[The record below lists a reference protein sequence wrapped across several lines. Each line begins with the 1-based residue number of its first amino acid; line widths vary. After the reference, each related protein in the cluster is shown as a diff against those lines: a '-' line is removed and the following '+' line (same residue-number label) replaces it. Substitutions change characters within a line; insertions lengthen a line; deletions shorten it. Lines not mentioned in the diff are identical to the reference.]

1 MPTFRYEA
9 FRAGGGETAG
19 VIEAES
25 LRDARLRLRKEGL
38 LPKAIA
44 LVDETA
50 GWRGLGRLRGGI
62 ALPELALMT
71 RRLATLVGSSVPVY
85 EAVVTLLEQEK
96 PGELRTVLDRV
107 RERLAEGAGLAK
119 ALAAE
124 PRVFAESYVSM
135 VAAGE
140 ASGALDVVLERLAE
154 FLEDQDAVRSRITTA
169 LAYPLMMTVVGAGVM
184 IFLLTFVIPK
194 IVTVFQDNKA
204 ALPLITILLIKT
216 STLLRKGWW
225 ALLLLAGAGVFAYR
239 RLIRREE
246 LRLRRDRLLLRLPV
260 LGPLIQKLVLSRFAK
275 VLGLLLASGVPVV
288 RALDITREVVVNRE
302 YRTTLEQVK
311 GEVIEGGSLSASLGR
326 SPLFPPL
333 LVHMIGV
340 GERSGTLEEM
350 LAKSGG
356 AFEKEFDTAVSR
368 FMALLEPLLVLAM
381 GLAVGI
387 VVVAV
392 LLPIFE
398 LNQLIR

>member
-1 MPTFRYEA
+1 
-9 FRAGGGETAG
+9 
-19 VIEAES
+19 
-25 LRDARLRLRKEGL
+25 
-38 LPKAIA
+38 
-44 LVDETA
+44 
-50 GWRGLGRLRGGI
+50 
-62 ALPELALMT
+62 
-71 RRLATLVGSSVPVY
+71 
-85 EAVVTLLEQEK
+85 
-96 PGELRTVLDRV
+96 
-107 RERLAEGAGLAK
+107 
-119 ALAAE
+119 
-124 PRVFAESYVSM
+124 
-135 VAAGE
+135 
-140 ASGALDVVLERLAE
+140 
-154 FLEDQDAVRSRITTA
+154 
-169 LAYPLMMTVVGAGVM
+169 MTVVGAGVM

-275 VLGLLLASGVPVV
+275 VLGLLLSSGVPVV

-350 LAKSGG
+350 LAKTGG